1 VPPTWGWITDRPAW
15 RRIGAHKVSA
25 TDGTTSLVAEVR
37 CLDCDLLRAGRQI
50 FHGDSFTRWLAPSA
64 LDKLEWAPADLP
76 AVETIRS
83 ALLRGSGGTA

>member
-1 VPPTWGWITDRPAW
+1 MAAFHLAPSIWESSADRMRVEWNSSQELTA
-15 RRIGAHKVSA
+15 
-25 TDGTTSLVAEVR
+25 
-37 CLDCDLLRAGRQI
+37 RQI